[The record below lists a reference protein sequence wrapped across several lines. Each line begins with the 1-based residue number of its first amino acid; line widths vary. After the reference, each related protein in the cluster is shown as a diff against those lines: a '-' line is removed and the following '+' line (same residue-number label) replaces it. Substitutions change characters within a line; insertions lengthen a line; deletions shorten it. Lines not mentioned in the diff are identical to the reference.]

1 MSFYDV
7 YSAIP
12 YALGVI
18 GDRFQLEPALA
29 AKRKAYYEQ
38 RSVPAV
44 LCRFP
49 WDKQLDPS
57 LFVEP
62 EDPVYLWEVV
72 DMPEFRSRLGN
83 ILSKPGKYKCTV
95 HPVEQDTKILYDGD
109 IERNDALLF
118 VEYAPWTKDDC
129 LSSSRCI
136 MNGDATDEN
145 HCFDKRGICAFCGSY
160 VRGESSP
167 LNC

>member
-1 MSFYDV
+1 MAFYDI

-12 YALGVI
+12 YALTVI
-18 GDRFQLEPALA
+18 GDIFNLEPVLT
-29 AKRKAYYEQ
+29 AKRKAHYEQ
-38 RSVPAV
+38 RPAPAL

-49 WDKQLDPS
+49 WDKQLDPA

-83 ILSKPGKYKCTV
+83 ILSKQGKYKCTV

-118 VEYAPWTKDDC
+118 VEYAPWSKEDC
-129 LSSSRCI
+129 PTSCRCI
-136 MNGDATDEN
+136 MNGDASDEN
-145 HCFDKRGICAFCGSY
+145 HWQDKRGICAFCGSY
-160 VRGESSP
+160 DVRP
-167 LNC
+167 TL